1 LISRKKGKM
10 MKNSINRLIDWF
22 ESKFNFFIDIIAL
35 LGGAFMILFSIA
47 IFISLL
53 TNSETLLNAFEV
65 IVLPGAIGFLGIAIL
80 FALRITRHI
89 TKK

>member
-1 LISRKKGKM
+1 MKTKISTF
-10 MKNSINRLIDWF
+10 IDWF
-22 ESKFNFFIDIIAL
+22 EKHFNFIIDIIAL
-35 LGGAFMILFSIA
+35 IGGTFMILFSLA

-53 TNSETLLNAFEV
+53 TNSDTLVNVFEI
-65 IVLPGAIGFLGIAIL
+65 IVLPGAIGFMGIAIL